1 MTEHTGASEPLLS
14 GLGIIGLGQMAQAL
28 LLPLLEQGDV
38 LPAAVRA
45 VVASAASAERLQQQ
59 LQVAVCAAADGQAAA
74 AWQAPVVLLA
84 VKPQQLASAA
94 TAAADAAA
102 PARAAHSRSGVSAAA
117 SATPPASGSAASA
130 FPAASSGHGDVSA
143 ASASPGASS
152 AHGST
157 SPEHGD
163 EYPLLISVLA
173 GVSLARLQAAF
184 PGWRVVR
191 AVPNTPCLVRAG
203 ITGLAWGEQLSDG
216 QRHCVRQLF
225 GRVGQVLE
233 LQEPQLDGLLAVA
246 SSGPAL
252 MAVVIEALADGGV
265 AAGLPRALAQQLA
278 LAMTGGTVALLQQ
291 KGLHPGQLKD
301 MVSSPAG
308 TTITA
313 LRQLERGGVRSAL
326 IEAVLAAAERSRA
339 LG

>member
-1 MTEHTGASEPLLS
+1 MTEHAGASEPLLS

-38 LPAAVRA
+38 RPAAVRA
-45 VVASAASAERLQQQ
+45 VVASPASAERLQQQ

-84 VKPQQLASAA
+84 VKPQQLAAAA

-102 PARAAHSRSGVSAAA
+102 AVRAAHSRSGASAAA

-130 FPAASSGHGDVSA
+130 FPGAPSEHGDASAAASPA
-143 ASASPGASS
+143 ASS
-152 AHGST
+152 AHS
-157 SPEHGD
+157 D
-163 EYPLLISVLA
+163 ESPLLISVLA
-173 GVSLARLQAAF
+173 GVSLARLQASF

-233 LQEPQLDGLLAVA
+233 LPEPQLDGLLAVA

-313 LRQLERGGVRSAL
+313 LRQLERGSVRSAL

>member
-1 MTEHTGASEPLLS
+1 MTAHAGASGPLLS

-38 LPAAVRA
+38 LLAAVQA
-45 VVASAASAERLQQQ
+45 VVATPASAERLQQQ
-59 LQVAVCAAADGQAAA
+59 LQLPVCAAADGQAAA

-84 VKPQQLASAA
+84 VKPQQLA
-94 TAAADAAA
+94 AAAE
-102 PARAAHSRSGVSAAA
+102 AAA
-117 SATPPASGSAASA
+117 SVAAAAEAAAVAAAAAATSSGCAVSESSAAS
-130 FPAASSGHGDVSA
+130 PGHS
-143 ASASPGASS
+143 SASPG
-152 AHGST
+152 
-157 SPEHGD
+157 HGD
-163 EYPLLISVLA
+163 ELPLLISVLA

-216 QRHCVRQLF
+216 QRHCVRELF

-233 LQEPQLDGLLAVA
+233 LPEPQLDGLLALA

-278 LAMTGGTVALLQQ
+278 LAMTGGTVALLEQ

-301 MVSSPAG
+301 MVSSPGG
-308 TTITA
+308 TTIA
-313 LRQLERGGVRSAL
+313 GLRMLEKAGVRSAL
-326 IEAVLAAAERSRA
+326 LEAVVAAAQRSQE

>member
-1 MTEHTGASEPLLS
+1 MTAHAGASGPLLS

-38 LPAAVRA
+38 LLAAVQA
-45 VVASAASAERLQQQ
+45 VVATPASAERLQQQ
-59 LQVAVCAAADGQAAA
+59 LQLPVCAAADGQAAA

-84 VKPQQLASAA
+84 VKPQQLAAAAEAAAVAAAAAA
-94 TAAADAAA
+94 T
-102 PARAAHSRSGVSAAA
+102 SSGFAVSE
-117 SATPPASGSAASA
+117 SSAAS
-130 FPAASSGHGDVSA
+130 PGHS
-143 ASASPGASS
+143 SASPGHSPASPGHS
-152 AHGST
+152 
-157 SPEHGD
+157 D
-163 EYPLLISVLA
+163 ELPLLISVLA

-216 QRHCVRQLF
+216 QRHCVRELF

-233 LQEPQLDGLLAVA
+233 LPEPQLDGLLALA

-278 LAMTGGTVALLQQ
+278 LAMTGGTVALLEQ

-313 LRQLERGGVRSAL
+313 LRQLERGAVRSAL

>member
-1 MTEHTGASEPLLS
+1 MTEHAGASEPLLS

-38 LPAAVRA
+38 PPAAVRA
-45 VVASAASAERLQQQ
+45 VVASSASAERLQQQ
-59 LQVAVCAAADGQAAA
+59 LQVAVCSAADGQAAA
-74 AWQAPVVLLA
+74 AWQSPVVLLA
-84 VKPQQLASAA
+84 VKPQQLAAAA
-94 TAAADAAA
+94 TAAGDAAA
-102 PARAAHSRSGVSAAA
+102 SS
-117 SATPPASGSAASA
+117 TEDGSLSQ
-130 FPAASSGHGDVSA
+130 GQH
-143 ASASPGASS
+143 
-152 AHGST
+152 
-157 SPEHGD
+157 
-163 EYPLLISVLA
+163 PLLISVLA

-233 LQEPQLDGLLAVA
+233 LPEPQLDGLLAVA

-313 LRQLERGGVRSAL
+313 LRQLERGAVRSAL

>member
-1 MTEHTGASEPLLS
+1 MTEHAGASEPLLS

-38 LPAAVRA
+38 RPAAVRA
-45 VVASAASAERLQQQ
+45 VVASPASAERLQQQ

-84 VKPQQLASAA
+84 VKPQQLAAAA

-102 PARAAHSRSGVSAAA
+102 AVRAAHSRSGASAAA
-117 SATPPASGSAASA
+117 SATPPASGSAAFASPA
-130 FPAASSGHGDVSA
+130 APSEHGDASPAASPAASS
-143 ASASPGASS
+143 
-152 AHGST
+152 AHS
-157 SPEHGD
+157 D
-163 EYPLLISVLA
+163 ESPLLISVLA
-173 GVSLARLQAAF
+173 GVSLARLQASF
-184 PGWRVVR
+184 LGWRVVR

-233 LQEPQLDGLLAVA
+233 LPEPQLDGLLAVA

-265 AAGLPRALAQQLA
+265 AAGLPRALAQELA

-313 LRQLERGGVRSAL
+313 LRQLERGSVRSAL

>member
-1 MTEHTGASEPLLS
+1 MTEHAGASEPLLS

-38 LPAAVRA
+38 RPAAVRA
-45 VVASAASAERLQQQ
+45 VVASPASAERLQQQ

-84 VKPQQLASAA
+84 VKPQQLAAAA

-102 PARAAHSRSGVSAAA
+102 AARAAHSRSGASAAA

-130 FPAASSGHGDVSA
+130 FPGAPSEHGDASAAASPAV
-143 ASASPGASS
+143 SS
-152 AHGST
+152 AHG
-157 SPEHGD
+157 D
-163 EYPLLISVLA
+163 ESPLLISVLA
-173 GVSLARLQAAF
+173 GVSLARLQASF

-233 LQEPQLDGLLAVA
+233 LPEPQLDGLLAVA

-313 LRQLERGGVRSAL
+313 LRQLERGSVRSAL

>member
-1 MTEHTGASEPLLS
+1 MTEHAGASEPLLS

-38 LPAAVRA
+38 RPAAVRA
-45 VVASAASAERLQQQ
+45 VVASPASAERLQQQ

-84 VKPQQLASAA
+84 VKPQQLAAAA

-102 PARAAHSRSGVSAAA
+102 AARAEHSRSGASAAA

-130 FPAASSGHGDVSA
+130 SPAAPAEHGDASAASSSEDS
-143 ASASPGASS
+143 
-152 AHGST
+152 ST
-157 SPEHGD
+157 SQGHRYEC
-163 EYPLLISVLA
+163 PLLISVLA
-173 GVSLARLQAAF
+173 GVSLARLQASF

-233 LQEPQLDGLLAVA
+233 LPEPQLDGLLAVA

-313 LRQLERGGVRSAL
+313 LRQLERGAVRSAL

>member
-1 MTEHTGASEPLLS
+1 MTEHAGASEPLLS

-28 LLPLLEQGDV
+28 LLPLLEKGDV
-38 LPAAVRA
+38 RPASVRA
-45 VVASAASAERLQQQ
+45 VVASPASAERLQQQ
-59 LQVAVCAAADGQAAA
+59 LQVAVFAAADGQAAA

-84 VKPQQLASAA
+84 VKPQQLAA
-94 TAAADAAA
+94 
-102 PARAAHSRSGVSAAA
+102 AAA
-117 SATPPASGSAASA
+117 SAA
-130 FPAASSGHGDVSA
+130 AASS
-143 ASASPGASS
+143 PGQSS
-152 AHGST
+152 SSQGQS
-157 SPEHGD
+157 D
-163 EYPLLISVLA
+163 ECPLLISVLA
-173 GVSLARLQAAF
+173 GVSLARLQASF

-233 LQEPQLDGLLAVA
+233 LPEPQLDGLLAVA

-265 AAGLPRALAQQLA
+265 AAGLPRALAQELA

-313 LRQLERGGVRSAL
+313 LRQLERGSVRSAL

>member
-1 MTEHTGASEPLLS
+1 MTAHAGASGPLLS
-14 GLGIIGLGQMAQAL
+14 GLGIIGLGKMAQAL

-38 LPAAVRA
+38 LLAAVQA
-45 VVASAASAERLQQQ
+45 VVATPASAERLQQQ
-59 LQVAVCAAADGQAAA
+59 LQLPVCAAADGQAAA

-84 VKPQQLASAA
+84 VKPQQLA
-94 TAAADAAA
+94 AAAE
-102 PARAAHSRSGVSAAA
+102 AAA
-117 SATPPASGSAASA
+117 SVAAAAEAAAVAAAAAATSSGCAVSESSAAS
-130 FPAASSGHGDVSA
+130 PGHS
-143 ASASPGASS
+143 SASPG
-152 AHGST
+152 
-157 SPEHGD
+157 HGD
-163 EYPLLISVLA
+163 ELPLLISVLA

-216 QRHCVRQLF
+216 QRHCVRELF

-233 LQEPQLDGLLAVA
+233 LPEPQLDGLLALA

-278 LAMTGGTVALLQQ
+278 LAMTGGTVALLEQ

-313 LRQLERGGVRSAL
+313 LRQLERGAVRSAL

>member
-1 MTEHTGASEPLLS
+1 MTEHAGASEPLLS

-38 LPAAVRA
+38 RPDAVRA
-45 VVASAASAERLQQQ
+45 VVASPASAERLQQQ

-84 VKPQQLASAA
+84 VKPQQLAAAA

-102 PARAAHSRSGVSAAA
+102 AVRAAHSRSGASAAA
-117 SATPPASGSAASA
+117 SATPPASGSAAFASPA
-130 FPAASSGHGDVSA
+130 APSEHGDASPAASS
-143 ASASPGASS
+143 
-152 AHGST
+152 AHS
-157 SPEHGD
+157 D
-163 EYPLLISVLA
+163 ESPLLISVLA
-173 GVSLARLQAAF
+173 GVSLARLQASF

-233 LQEPQLDGLLAVA
+233 LPEPQLDGLLAVA

-313 LRQLERGGVRSAL
+313 LRQLERGAVRSAL

>member
-1 MTEHTGASEPLLS
+1 MTEHAGASEPLLS

-38 LPAAVRA
+38 RPASVRA
-45 VVASAASAERLQQQ
+45 VVASPASAERLQQQ
-59 LQVAVCAAADGQAAA
+59 LQVAVSAAADGQAAA

-84 VKPQQLASAA
+84 VKPQQLAAAA

-102 PARAAHSRSGVSAAA
+102 AVRAAHSRSGASAAA

-130 FPAASSGHGDVSA
+130 FPAAPSEHGDASA
-143 ASASPGASS
+143 ASSS
-152 AHGST
+152 EDGST
-157 SPEHGD
+157 SQGHCD
-163 EYPLLISVLA
+163 ECPLLISVLA
-173 GVSLARLQAAF
+173 GVSLARLQASF

-233 LQEPQLDGLLAVA
+233 LPEPQLDGLLAVA

-265 AAGLPRALAQQLA
+265 AAGLPRALAQELA

-313 LRQLERGGVRSAL
+313 LRQLERGSVRSAL

>member
-1 MTEHTGASEPLLS
+1 MTEHAGASEPLLS

-38 LPAAVRA
+38 RSAAVRA
-45 VVASAASAERLQQQ
+45 VVASPASAERLQQQ
-59 LQVAVCAAADGQAAA
+59 LQVAVSAAADGQAAA

-84 VKPQQLASAA
+84 VKPQQLAA
-94 TAAADAAA
+94 
-102 PARAAHSRSGVSAAA
+102 AAA
-117 SATPPASGSAASA
+117 SAA
-130 FPAASSGHGDVSA
+130 AASSPGQSSSSQGHR
-143 ASASPGASS
+143 
-152 AHGST
+152 
-157 SPEHGD
+157 D
-163 EYPLLISVLA
+163 ECPLLISVLA
-173 GVSLARLQAAF
+173 GVSLARLQASF

-233 LQEPQLDGLLAVA
+233 LPEPQLDGLLAVA

-265 AAGLPRALAQQLA
+265 AAGLPRALAQELA

-313 LRQLERGGVRSAL
+313 LRQLERGSVRSAL

>member
-1 MTEHTGASEPLLS
+1 MTEHAGASEPLLS

-38 LPAAVRA
+38 PPAAVRA
-45 VVASAASAERLQQQ
+45 VVSSAASAERLQQQ

-84 VKPQQLASAA
+84 VKPQQLAAAA
-94 TAAADAAA
+94 TAAGEAAT
-102 PARAAHSRSGVSAAA
+102 PARAALGGSGVSAAA
-117 SATPPASGSAASA
+117 SATPPASGSAASG
-130 FPAASSGHGDVSA
+130 FPAASSGQHGD
-143 ASASPGASS
+143 ASTASS
-152 AHGST
+152 SGHGST

-163 EYPLLISVLA
+163 ESPLLISVLA

-203 ITGLAWGEQLSDG
+203 ITGLAWGEQLSEG

-233 LQEPQLDGLLAVA
+233 LPEPQLDGLLAVA

-313 LRQLERGGVRSAL
+313 LRQLERGAVRSAL

-339 LG
+339 LA

>member
-1 MTEHTGASEPLLS
+1 MTEHAGASEPLLS

-38 LPAAVRA
+38 RPAAVRA
-45 VVASAASAERLQQQ
+45 VVASPASAERLQQQ

-84 VKPQQLASAA
+84 VKPQQLAAAA

-102 PARAAHSRSGVSAAA
+102 AARAAHSRSGASAAA

-130 FPAASSGHGDVSA
+130 FPGAPSEHGDASAAASPA
-143 ASASPGASS
+143 ASS
-152 AHGST
+152 AHG
-157 SPEHGD
+157 D
-163 EYPLLISVLA
+163 ESPLLISVLA
-173 GVSLARLQAAF
+173 GVSLARLQASF

-233 LQEPQLDGLLAVA
+233 LPEPQLDGLLAVA

-313 LRQLERGGVRSAL
+313 LRQLERGSVRSAL

>member
-1 MTEHTGASEPLLS
+1 MTEHAGASEPLLS

-38 LPAAVRA
+38 RSAAVRA
-45 VVASAASAERLQQQ
+45 VVASPASAERLQQQ
-59 LQVAVCAAADGQAAA
+59 LQVAVTAAADGQAAA

-84 VKPQQLASAA
+84 VKPQQLAA
-94 TAAADAAA
+94 
-102 PARAAHSRSGVSAAA
+102 AAA
-117 SATPPASGSAASA
+117 SAA
-130 FPAASSGHGDVSA
+130 AASSPGQSSSSQGHR
-143 ASASPGASS
+143 
-152 AHGST
+152 
-157 SPEHGD
+157 D
-163 EYPLLISVLA
+163 ECPLLISVLA
-173 GVSLARLQAAF
+173 GVSLARLQASF

-233 LQEPQLDGLLAVA
+233 LPEPQLDGLLAVA

-265 AAGLPRALAQQLA
+265 AAGLPRALAQELA

-313 LRQLERGGVRSAL
+313 LRQLERGSVRSAL

>member
-1 MTEHTGASEPLLS
+1 MTAHAGASGPLLS

-38 LPAAVRA
+38 LLAAVQA
-45 VVASAASAERLQQQ
+45 VVATPASAERLQQQ
-59 LQVAVCAAADGQAAA
+59 LQLPVCAAADGQAAA

-84 VKPQQLASAA
+84 VKPQQLA
-94 TAAADAAA
+94 AAAE
-102 PARAAHSRSGVSAAA
+102 AAA
-117 SATPPASGSAASA
+117 SVAAAAEAAAVAAAAAATSSGCAVSESSAAS
-130 FPAASSGHGDVSA
+130 PGHS
-143 ASASPGASS
+143 SASPG
-152 AHGST
+152 
-157 SPEHGD
+157 HGD
-163 EYPLLISVLA
+163 ELPLLISVLA

-216 QRHCVRQLF
+216 QRHCVRELF

-233 LQEPQLDGLLAVA
+233 LPEPQLDGLLALA

-265 AAGLPRALAQQLA
+265 AAGLPRALAQQLV
-278 LAMTGGTVALLQQ
+278 LAMTGGTVALLEQ

-313 LRQLERGGVRSAL
+313 LRQLERGAVRSAL

>member
-1 MTEHTGASEPLLS
+1 MTEHAGASEPLLS

-38 LPAAVRA
+38 PPAAVRA
-45 VVASAASAERLQQQ
+45 VVSSAASAERLQQQ

-84 VKPQQLASAA
+84 VKPQQLAAAA
-94 TAAADAAA
+94 TAAAEAAT
-102 PARAAHSRSGVSAAA
+102 PARAALGGSGVSAAA

-130 FPAASSGHGDVSA
+130 SPAASS
-143 ASASPGASS
+143 
-152 AHGST
+152 
-157 SPEHGD
+157 EHGD
-163 EYPLLISVLA
+163 ESPLLISVLA

-233 LQEPQLDGLLAVA
+233 LPEPQLDGLLAVA

>member
-1 MTEHTGASEPLLS
+1 MTEHAGASEPLLS

-84 VKPQQLASAA
+84 VKPQQLAAAA
-94 TAAADAAA
+94 TAAGEAAA
-102 PARAAHSRSGVSAAA
+102 AARAAHSRSGGGAAA
-117 SATPPASGSAASA
+117 SATPPASGSAASG
-130 FPAASSGHGDVSA
+130 FPAAPSEHGDASPASSPEDGSTSQGHGDA
-143 ASASPGASS
+143 C
-152 AHGST
+152 
-157 SPEHGD
+157 
-163 EYPLLISVLA
+163 PLLISVLA

-233 LQEPQLDGLLAVA
+233 LPEPQLDGLLAVA

-313 LRQLERGGVRSAL
+313 LRQLERGAVRSAL

>member
-1 MTEHTGASEPLLS
+1 MTEHAGASEPLLS

-38 LPAAVRA
+38 RPASVRG
-45 VVASAASAERLQQQ
+45 VVASPASAERLQQQ

-84 VKPQQLASAA
+84 VKPQQLAAAATAAAA

-102 PARAAHSRSGVSAAA
+102 AARAAHSRSGASAAA
-117 SATPPASGSAASA
+117 SATPPASGSATSASPA
-130 FPAASSGHGDVSA
+130 APSEHGDASAASSSED
-143 ASASPGASS
+143 
-152 AHGST
+152 GST
-157 SPEHGD
+157 SQGHRD
-163 EYPLLISVLA
+163 ECPLLISVLA
-173 GVSLARLQAAF
+173 GVSLARLQASF

-233 LQEPQLDGLLAVA
+233 LPEPQLDGLLAVA

-313 LRQLERGGVRSAL
+313 LRQLERGSVRSAL

>member
-1 MTEHTGASEPLLS
+1 MTEHAGASEPLLS

-38 LPAAVRA
+38 RPAAVQA
-45 VVASAASAERLQQQ
+45 VVASPVSAERLQQQ

-84 VKPQQLASAA
+84 VKPQQLAA
-94 TAAADAAA
+94 
-102 PARAAHSRSGVSAAA
+102 AAA
-117 SATPPASGSAASA
+117 SAAAAS
-130 FPAASSGHGDVSA
+130 PPEQSSSSQGHGDA
-143 ASASPGASS
+143 C
-152 AHGST
+152 
-157 SPEHGD
+157 
-163 EYPLLISVLA
+163 PLLISVLA

-233 LQEPQLDGLLAVA
+233 LPEPQLDGLLAVA

-313 LRQLERGGVRSAL
+313 LRQLERGAVRSAL

>member
-1 MTEHTGASEPLLS
+1 MTEHAGASEPLLS

-38 LPAAVRA
+38 RPAAVRA
-45 VVASAASAERLQQQ
+45 VVASPASAERLQQQ
-59 LQVAVCAAADGQAAA
+59 LQVAVCAAADGQAAT

-84 VKPQQLASAA
+84 VKPQQLAAA
-94 TAAADAAA
+94 AMAAADAAA
-102 PARAAHSRSGVSAAA
+102 AARAAHSRSGASAAA

-130 FPAASSGHGDVSA
+130 FPAAPSEHGD
-143 ASASPGASS
+143 ASPAASS
-152 AHGST
+152 AHSDGS
-157 SPEHGD
+157 
-163 EYPLLISVLA
+163 PLLISVLA
-173 GVSLARLQAAF
+173 GVSLARLQASF

-191 AVPNTPCLVRAG
+191 AVPNTPCLVQAG

-233 LQEPQLDGLLAVA
+233 LPEPQLDGLLAVA

-313 LRQLERGGVRSAL
+313 LRQLERGAVRSAL

>member
-1 MTEHTGASEPLLS
+1 MTEHAGASEPLLS

-38 LPAAVRA
+38 RPAAVRA
-45 VVASAASAERLQQQ
+45 VVASPASAERLQQQ

-84 VKPQQLASAA
+84 VKPQQLAAAA

-102 PARAAHSRSGVSAAA
+102 AVRAAHSRSGASAAA
-117 SATPPASGSAASA
+117 SATPPASGSATSASPA
-130 FPAASSGHGDVSA
+130 APSEHGDASPAASPA
-143 ASASPGASS
+143 ASS
-152 AHGST
+152 AHG
-157 SPEHGD
+157 D
-163 EYPLLISVLA
+163 ESPLLISVLA
-173 GVSLARLQAAF
+173 GVSLARLQASF

-233 LQEPQLDGLLAVA
+233 LPEPQLDGLLAVA

-313 LRQLERGGVRSAL
+313 LRQLERGSVRSAL

>member
-1 MTEHTGASEPLLS
+1 MTEHAGASEPLLS

-38 LPAAVRA
+38 RPAAVRA
-45 VVASAASAERLQQQ
+45 VVASPASAERLQQQ

-84 VKPQQLASAA
+84 VKPQQLAAAA

-102 PARAAHSRSGVSAAA
+102 AVRAAHSRSGASAAA
-117 SATPPASGSAASA
+117 SATPPASGSAAFASPA
-130 FPAASSGHGDVSA
+130 APSEHGDASPAASPAASS
-143 ASASPGASS
+143 
-152 AHGST
+152 AHS
-157 SPEHGD
+157 D
-163 EYPLLISVLA
+163 ESPLLISVLA
-173 GVSLARLQAAF
+173 GVSLARLQASF

-233 LQEPQLDGLLAVA
+233 LPEPQLDGLLAVA

-265 AAGLPRALAQQLA
+265 AAGLPRALAQELA

-313 LRQLERGGVRSAL
+313 LRQLERGSVRSAL

>member
-1 MTEHTGASEPLLS
+1 MTEHAGASEPLLS

-38 LPAAVRA
+38 RSAAVRA
-45 VVASAASAERLQQQ
+45 VVASPASAERLQQQ
-59 LQVAVCAAADGQAAA
+59 LQVAVSAAADGQAAA

-84 VKPQQLASAA
+84 VKPQQLAA
-94 TAAADAAA
+94 
-102 PARAAHSRSGVSAAA
+102 AAA
-117 SATPPASGSAASA
+117 SAA
-130 FPAASSGHGDVSA
+130 AASSQGHR
-143 ASASPGASS
+143 
-152 AHGST
+152 
-157 SPEHGD
+157 D
-163 EYPLLISVLA
+163 ECPLLISVLA
-173 GVSLARLQAAF
+173 GVSLARLQASF

-233 LQEPQLDGLLAVA
+233 LPEPQLDGLLAVA

-265 AAGLPRALAQQLA
+265 AAGLPRALAQELA

-313 LRQLERGGVRSAL
+313 LRQLERGSVRSAL